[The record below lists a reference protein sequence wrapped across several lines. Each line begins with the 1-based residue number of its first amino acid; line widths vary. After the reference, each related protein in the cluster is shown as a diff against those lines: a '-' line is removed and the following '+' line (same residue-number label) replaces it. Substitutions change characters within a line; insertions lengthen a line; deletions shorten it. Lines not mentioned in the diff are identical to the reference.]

1 MTKLE
6 RLEADLEKVKSNI
19 RDGASAPVKLLQ
31 AEARNLAHRIVRLR
45 EEL

>member
-6 RLEADLEKVKSNI
+6 RLEADLERVKSNI
-19 RDGASAPVKLLQ
+19 RNGASANPKLLQ
-31 AEARNLAHRIVRLR
+31 AEARNLAQRIVRLR